1 MVDRALSRLFAR
13 ATPGTLAQGKTTR
26 TMRHRYLI
34 TITDYRGARHFTLS
48 QLMRR
53 MLAGIAAT
61 LFVVALCGTLLLHGL
76 NSRVNGLNA
85 EVVSLEQRQSEILE
99 SNQSLLDERQRLQSD
114 VEEKAASLLAMSDEL
129 ENIEIMIG
137 LRAEPER
144 PLAQRI
150 DTASQTAFEKRLM
163 LESIPSGY
171 PVESEIVTSR
181 FGMRLHPIQE
191 RMAMHGGV
199 DMRAQTGTP
208 IYATADGVV
217 EWASMHHS
225 SGLGK
230 MVKLVHNYGF
240 STVYGHMSDI
250 DVQVGNY
257 VKRGQLLGYSG
268 NTGASAAPHLHYE
281 VRHLNRRLDP
291 MPFLRWSMT
300 DYDRVF
306 AEEDRVEWESLVEVI
321 RRTASVPERP
331 SLLQARNWSATS
343 P

>member
-1 MVDRALSRLFAR
+1 MPAAIIDREQNEDRFI
-13 ATPGTLAQGKTTR
+13 QNCEY
-26 TMRHRYLI
+26 MRNRYLV
-34 TITDYRGARHFTLS
+34 TITDYRGARHFTVS

-53 MLAGIAAT
+53 LLAGIAASA
-61 LFVVALCGTLLLHGL
+61 VVIALTGSLLVHGL
-76 NSRVNGLNA
+76 SSRVSGLNA
-85 EVVSLEQRQSEILE
+85 ELSELEVRQGAITQANQVLLEERHQLQSEV
-99 SNQSLLDERQRLQSD
+99 D
-114 VEEKAASLLAMSDEL
+114 EKAASLLAMSDEL
-129 ENIEIMIG
+129 ESIEIMIG
-137 LRAEPER
+137 LRAEPDR

-163 LESIPSGY
+163 LESIPSGF
-171 PVESEIVTSR
+171 PVESEIVTSS
-181 FGMRLHPIQE
+181 FGMREHPIFE
-191 RMAMHGGV
+191 RMSMHGGV
-199 DMRAQTGTP
+199 DLRAPTGTP
-208 IYATADGVV
+208 IYAAADGVI
-217 EWASMHHS
+217 EWASTHHN

-230 MVKLVHNYGF
+230 MVKIIHNYGF

-250 DVQVGNY
+250 EAQVGNY

-291 MPFLRWSMT
+291 LPFLHWSMT
-300 DYDRVF
+300 EYDRVF

-331 SLLQARNWSATS
+331 SLLQAQNWSATS

>member
-1 MVDRALSRLFAR
+1 
-13 ATPGTLAQGKTTR
+13 
-26 TMRHRYLI
+26 MRNRYLI

-53 MLAGIAAT
+53 TLAITAAVG
-61 LFVVALCGTLLLHGL
+61 LLCALTGTLLLHGL
-76 NSRVNGLNA
+76 NSRVNGLNSELA
-85 EVVSLEQRQSEILE
+85 ELEQRQSEIL
-99 SNQSLLDERQRLQSD
+99 STNKALAQERRVLQSE
-114 VEEKAASLLAMSDEL
+114 VEEKASSLLAMSDEL
-129 ENIEIMIG
+129 ETIEIMIG

-163 LESIPSGY
+163 LESIPSGF
-171 PVESEIVTSR
+171 PVSSEIVTSH
-181 FGMRLHPIQE
+181 FGMRDHPIHE
-191 RMAMHGGV
+191 RMSMHGGV
-199 DMRAQTGTP
+199 DLRAPTGTP
-208 IYATADGVV
+208 IYAAADGVI
-217 EWASMHHS
+217 EWASMHHN

-230 MVKLVHNYGF
+230 MVKIIHNYGF
-240 STVYGHMSDI
+240 STVYGHMSEI
-250 DVQVGNY
+250 DAQVGNY

-291 MPFLRWSMT
+291 MPFLHWSMT

>member
-1 MVDRALSRLFAR
+1 
-13 ATPGTLAQGKTTR
+13 
-26 TMRHRYLI
+26 MRNRYLI

-53 MLAGIAAT
+53 VLAGGLAA
-61 LFVVALCGTLLLHGL
+61 LLVVALTGTLLLYGL

-85 EVVSLEQRQSEILE
+85 EVAALEQQQSDILAENSGLLEERFLLQSE
-99 SNQSLLDERQRLQSD
+99 
-114 VEEKAASLLAMSDEL
+114 VEEKQNSLLAMSDEL
-129 ENIEIMIG
+129 EHIEIMIG

-163 LESIPSGY
+163 LESIPSGF
-171 PVESEIVTSR
+171 PVESEIITSR
-181 FGMRLHPIQE
+181 FGMRLHPITE
-191 RMAMHGGV
+191 RMAMHGGA
-199 DMRAQTGTP
+199 DLRATVGTP
-208 IYATADGVV
+208 IYASADGVV
-217 EWASMHHS
+217 EWASFHHN

-240 STVYGHMSDI
+240 STVYGHMDEI

-257 VKRGQLLGYSG
+257 VQRGQLLGYSG

-291 MPFLRWSMT
+291 VPFLRWSMT

-331 SLLQARNWSATS
+331 SLLQAQNWSATS

>member
-1 MVDRALSRLFAR
+1 MSGLCRHV
-13 ATPGTLAQGKTTR
+13 PTLPTSDASKHKYKQQL
-26 TMRHRYLI
+26 MRHRYLI
-34 TITDYRGARHFTLS
+34 TITDYKGAHHFTLS

-53 MLAGIAAT
+53 MLAGVLCT
-61 LFVVALCGTLLLHGL
+61 VVAIFLTGSLLLHGL
-76 NSRVNGLNA
+76 SNKVGELNQETA
-85 EVVSLEQRQSEILE
+85 HL
-99 SNQSLLDERQRLQSD
+99 QSLHDSI
-114 VEEKAASLLAMSDEL
+114 KADNQALLAERALLQDEVNNKARSLAALGDEL

-171 PVESEIVTSR
+171 PVESGRVTSS
-181 FGMRLHPIQE
+181 FGMRRHPIQN
-191 RMAMHGGV
+191 RTAMHGGV
-199 DMRAQTGTP
+199 DLRAPRGTP

-217 EWASMHHS
+217 EWASKHHN

-240 STVYGHMSDI
+240 STIYGHMDQI
-250 DVQVGNY
+250 DVRVGNY
-257 VKRGQLLGYSG
+257 VKRGQLLGHSG
-268 NTGASAAPHLHYE
+268 NTGASTAPHLHYE

-291 MPFLRWSMT
+291 SPFLRWSMD
-300 DYDRVF
+300 DYDILF
-306 AEEDRVEWESLVEVI
+306 TKEDRVEWESLVEVI

-331 SLLQARNWSATS
+331 SLLQGPSWSATS

>member
-1 MVDRALSRLFAR
+1 
-13 ATPGTLAQGKTTR
+13 
-26 TMRHRYLI
+26 MRNRYLI

-61 LFVVALCGTLLLHGL
+61 LFVAALCGTLLLHGL
-76 NSRVNGLNA
+76 NSRVNGLNS
-85 EVVSLEQRQSEILE
+85 EVALLEQRQSEILE
-99 SNQSLLDERQRLQSD
+99 RNQALLDERQLLQSEVD
-114 VEEKAASLLAMSDEL
+114 EKAASLMAMSDEL

-171 PVESEIVTSR
+171 PVESEVVTSG

-191 RMAMHGGV
+191 RMAMHNGV

-306 AEEDRVEWESLVEVI
+306 AEEDRVEWESLIEVI

-331 SLLQARNWSATS
+331 SLLQAQNWTATS

>member
-1 MVDRALSRLFAR
+1 MS
-13 ATPGTLAQGKTTR
+13 TR
-26 TMRHRYLI
+26 IDFLHLNQDLEYMRNRYLI

-53 MLAGIAAT
+53 TLAVTAAVG
-61 LFVVALCGTLLLHGL
+61 LVVALTGTLLLHGL
-76 NSRVNGLNA
+76 NSSVNGLNSELA
-85 EVVSLEQRQSEILE
+85 ELEQRQAEILSTNE
-99 SNQSLLDERQRLQSD
+99 SLAEERLLLQSE

-129 ENIEIMIG
+129 ESIEIMIG
-137 LRAEPER
+137 LRAEPDR

-163 LESIPSGY
+163 LESIPSGF
-171 PVESEIVTSR
+171 PLESEVVTSE

-199 DMRAQTGTP
+199 DMRAQVGTP

-230 MVKLVHNYGF
+230 MVKIIHNYGF
-240 STVYGHMSDI
+240 STVYGHLSEI
-250 DVQVGNY
+250 DLQVGNY

-291 MPFLRWSMT
+291 MPFLHWSMT

-331 SLLQARNWSATS
+331 SLLQAHNWSATS

>member
-1 MVDRALSRLFAR
+1 
-13 ATPGTLAQGKTTR
+13 
-26 TMRHRYLI
+26 MRNRYLI

-53 MLAGIAAT
+53 ALAGAAASGLVIALT
-61 LFVVALCGTLLLHGL
+61 GTLLLYGL
-76 NSRVNGLNA
+76 TSRVGGLNA
-85 EVVSLEQRQSEILE
+85 ELAVLEERQADILATNASLAEERALLQSE
-99 SNQSLLDERQRLQSD
+99 
-114 VEEKAASLLAMSDEL
+114 VEEKASSLLAMRDEL

-137 LRAEPER
+137 LRAEPDR

-163 LESIPSGY
+163 LESIPSGF
-171 PVESEIVTSR
+171 PVENEIVTSS
-181 FGMRLHPIQE
+181 FGMRLHPISE

-199 DMRAQTGTP
+199 DLRAPIGTP
-208 IYATADGVV
+208 IYAAADGVI
-217 EWASMHHS
+217 EWASFHHN

-230 MVKLVHNYGF
+230 MVKIVHNYGF

-250 DVQVGNY
+250 DVQVGSY

-291 MPFLRWSMT
+291 MPFLHWSMT

-331 SLLQARNWSATS
+331 SLLQAHNWSATS